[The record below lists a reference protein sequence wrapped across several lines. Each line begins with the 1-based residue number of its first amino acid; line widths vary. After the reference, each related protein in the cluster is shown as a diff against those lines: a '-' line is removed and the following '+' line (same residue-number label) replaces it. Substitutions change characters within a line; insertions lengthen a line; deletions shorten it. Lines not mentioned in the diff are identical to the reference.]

1 MEFEMEQ
8 IKLEN
13 IVLKDNASQEKKISG
28 IFRQLYNNLSV
39 GTKTF

>member
-28 IFRQLYNNLSV
+28 LFR
-39 GTKTF
+39 

>member
-28 IFRQLYNNLSV
+28 IFR
-39 GTKTF
+39 